1 VQFILTFV
9 TKGLRR
15 LQETALMKTIDK
27 STAVL
32 RDEIHRLAENA
43 FHHHLISGYGDSE
56 YPDKYQIVV
65 QGKPRHL
72 NLEDA
77 RSYLIRLLEC
87 S

>member
-1 VQFILTFV
+1 
-9 TKGLRR
+9 
-15 LQETALMKTIDK
+15 MKTIDK

-32 RDEIHRLAENA
+32 RDEIHRLAEDA

-56 YPDKYQIVV
+56 YADKYQIVV

-72 NLEDA
+72 VLEDA